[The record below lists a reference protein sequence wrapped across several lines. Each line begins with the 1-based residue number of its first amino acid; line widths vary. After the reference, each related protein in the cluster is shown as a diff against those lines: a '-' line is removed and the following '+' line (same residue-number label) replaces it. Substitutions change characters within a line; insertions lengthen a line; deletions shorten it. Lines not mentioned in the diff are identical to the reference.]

1 MSEVEAAAA
10 PAVSEGN
17 ASASIPQQVQVVE
30 TPKKSM
36 EETMAEAYD
45 KINPPRD
52 AQNRFAAKD
61 KPAEEPQAVEPEA
74 PAETTETE
82 GQAPTEETSEP
93 AKPAITYPTSLP
105 AELREKL
112 DQAAPELRDWV
123 AKREAESHKRITELG
138 QAAKASEPIRQIGER
153 YKTSFKGMGTA
164 EAFEK
169 LAAANEFLE
178 RDPVAGIQWLADAY
192 GVQLSS
198 LGKPSPE
205 GAEGN
210 PEVAQLRQTISHL
223 QRQMAETSNKLSS
236 REQAEQQATQQ
247 SIEKLIENFAK
258 DKPYYGELE
267 ENIFEQIHAIKAT
280 DANLTPEK
288 ILERA
293 YDRALK
299 LNEGVQAKIQ
309 ADKKA
314 EADKKAKAEAA
325 KKAAEAKKSASV
337 NVKSGQGASPKASGS
352 WQDTMREV
360 ADRLM
365 G

>member
-1 MSEVEAAAA
+1 MSEVETAAA

-30 TPKKSM
+30 PAKKSM
-36 EETMAEAYD
+36 EDTMAEAYD

-52 AQNRFAAKD
+52 EAQRFVAKD
-61 KPAEEPQAVEPEA
+61 KPTEAVEET
-74 PAETTETE
+74 PAETTETD
-82 GQAPTEETSEP
+82 GQAPIAEEVEP
-93 AKPAITYPTSLP
+93 DKPAITYPGSLP

-138 QAAKASEPIRQIGER
+138 QAAKASEPIRQIGDR

-198 LGKPSPE
+198 LGKE
-205 GAEGN
+205 ATQGTEGN
-210 PEVAQLRQTISHL
+210 PEVSQLRQTISQL
-223 QRQMAETSNKLSS
+223 QRQISETSNKVTS
-236 REQAEQQATQQ
+236 REQAEQQANQK
-247 SIEKLIENFAK
+247 SIEKLVDDFAK
-258 DKPYYGELE
+258 DKPYWGDLE
-267 ENIFEQIHAIKAT
+267 EDVYAQIHAIRAT
-280 DANLTPEK
+280 DANLTPDK
-288 ILERA
+288 ILDRA
-293 YDRALK
+293 YDRASK

-325 KKAAEAKKSASV
+325 KKAADAKKSASV
-337 NVKSGQGASPKASGS
+337 NVKSGQGTSPKASGS
-352 WQDTMREV
+352 WENTMREV